1 VAARPS
7 TLEAAQAALAQREVF
22 GIVGIPAGT
31 EREVLKGTSA
41 RLPIYVD
48 STYFLLYN
56 RTLQGI
62 TEAAATVSADLA
74 AGSARADGSLRR
86 AALVGSSPVEI
97 LNQPLFNPTGGYASY
112 VVPAAFIL
120 ILQQTLLM
128 GSAMLGGVAFEH
140 GGHLARS
147 SRARPMAVLG
157 QALAHLLLVL
167 PGFALYL
174 IILPHVYGF
183 STNGRF
189 LDMLALAIPF
199 ILSVSFFGQFV
210 GSWFKH
216 RESAVL
222 LFIAISLPLFFQVG
236 VAWPLESIPN
246 AIRIASQV
254 LPSTSAIDGLVR
266 VNQMGASLTDVWSN
280 WQTLWTLAIVYA
292 VLATASAW
300 RSGLRGGKDED

>member
-1 VAARPS
+1 M
-7 TLEAAQAALAQREVF
+7 
-22 GIVGIPAGT
+22 
-31 EREVLKGTSA
+31 
-41 RLPIYVD
+41 
-48 STYFLLYN
+48 LYN

-74 AGSARADGSLRR
+74 AGSARTDGSLYR
-86 AALVGSSPVEI
+86 AALVRNSPVEL

-128 GSAMLGGVAFEH
+128 GSAMLGGVAFER
-140 GGHLARS
+140 GGHQARGG
-147 SRARPMAVLG
+147 RGRPTAVLG
-157 QALAHLLLVL
+157 QALAHLLLAL
-167 PGFALYL
+167 PGFGLYL
-174 IILPHVYGF
+174 IILPHIYGF

-189 LDMLALAIPF
+189 LDMLALSIPF
-199 ILSVSFFGQFV
+199 ILSVSFLGQFV
-210 GSWFKH
+210 GSWFTH

-236 VAWPLESIPN
+236 VAWPLEAIPN
-246 AIRIASQV
+246 AVRIASQV

-280 WQTLWTLAIVYA
+280 WQRLWTLAIVYA
-292 VLATASAW
+292 ALAMASGAVAKLAG
-300 RSGLRGGKDED
+300 RQQ